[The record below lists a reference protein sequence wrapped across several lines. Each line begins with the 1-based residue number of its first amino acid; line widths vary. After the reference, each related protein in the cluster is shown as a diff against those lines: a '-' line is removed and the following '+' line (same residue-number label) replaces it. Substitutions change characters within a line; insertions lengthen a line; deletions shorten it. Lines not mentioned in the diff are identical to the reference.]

1 MKLNLFSMPAGA
13 IVLAQMLL
21 SQGSA
26 DPWKPSDILEPA
38 ALAGVLQ
45 SAKSKPPVI
54 LAVAFPVLYNNKHLP
69 HAIFAGPGSTP
80 AGIDA
85 LKKAVADLPKDSD
98 IVIYCGCCPM
108 EKCPN
113 VRPAYSTLKQMGF
126 TTVRVL
132 HVPTNMATDWFD
144 KGYPSENGSALK

>member
-1 MKLNLFSMPAGA
+1 MKLRLFPAAAGA

-21 SQGSA
+21 SQGSG
-26 DPWKPSDILEPA
+26 DPWKSSELLEPA
-38 ALAGVLQ
+38 ALAASLQ
-45 SAKSKPPVI
+45 AGKSKPPVI

-85 LKKAVADLPKDSD
+85 LKKAVADLSKDSD

-126 TTVRVL
+126 TMVRVL
-132 HVPTNMATDWFD
+132 RVPTNMATDWFD

>member
-1 MKLNLFSMPAGA
+1 MKLKLSSAAAGA
-13 IVLAQMLL
+13 IVLAQILL

-26 DPWKPSDILEPA
+26 DPWKPSEVLEPA
-38 ALAGVLQ
+38 ALAGILQ
-45 SAKSKPPVI
+45 SGKSKPPVI

-69 HAIFAGPGSTP
+69 HAIFAGPGSSP

-113 VRPAYSTLKQMGF
+113 VRPAYSLLKQMGF
-126 TTVRVL
+126 TKVGVL

>member
-1 MKLNLFSMPAGA
+1 MKLKLFPAAAGA

-26 DPWKPSDILEPA
+26 DPWKPSDLLEPA

-45 SAKSKPPVI
+45 SGKSKPPVI
-54 LAVAFPVLYNNKHLP
+54 LAVAFAVLYNNKHLP
-69 HAIFAGPGSTP
+69 HAIFAGPGSSP